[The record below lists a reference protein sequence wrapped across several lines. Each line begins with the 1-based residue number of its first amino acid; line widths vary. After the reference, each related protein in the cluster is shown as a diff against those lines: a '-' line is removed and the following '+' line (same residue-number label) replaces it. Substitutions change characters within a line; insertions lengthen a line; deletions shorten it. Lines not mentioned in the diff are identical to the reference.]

1 MKGISWALIKLNL
14 NEFCLFCEY
23 WDKSNA
29 ETKYNSFEE
38 FLHDS
43 IIFDE
48 TKEGFEYWNEISKR
62 V

>member
-1 MKGISWALIKLNL
+1 MKGREWVEKLTEK
-14 NEFCLFCEY
+14 EFRQFLKY
-23 WDKSNA
+23 WNGGNW
-29 ETKYNSFEE
+29 EVEFNSFEE

-62 V
+62 I